1 MKKLFLTGVI
11 VMNTTFA
18 QPMFQMPDQH
28 TLELSST
35 MATGIAD
42 TLQRFRATQQP
53 LENFTVVIEEGDDKD
68 VLLISFVAKLKAGKK
83 GLGSSNS
90 MGRGIT
96 YRIRRDNGQVL
107 GESFHR

>member
-1 MKKLFLTGVI
+1 
-11 VMNTTFA
+11 
-18 QPMFQMPDQH
+18 MPDQY

-35 MATGIAD
+35 TAIGIAD

-68 VLLISFVAKLKAGKK
+68 ILLISFISKLKLGKK
-83 GLGSSNS
+83 GHGSINS
-90 MGRGIT
+90 MGLGIT